1 MSSREKAA
9 ASGPELEALGL
20 LAGRSHEGAMRDGE
34 GDLLIRET
42 ENGVGQVA
50 SRYGACQESVLRGS
64 PCLTPHPSTATAGV
78 QHRR

>member
-1 MSSREKAA
+1 
-9 ASGPELEALGL
+9 
-20 LAGRSHEGAMRDGE
+20 MRDGE

-64 PCLTPHPSTATAGV
+64 PCLTPHPSTTTAGV